1 MYSKDLLKSVS
12 RSFSLSLLSLPAS
25 KRDFVGDVY
34 LVARVAD
41 SIADSGSW
49 SSLKRL
55 SYLEAWEKALFHSQ
69 AKSFSISDSVGSFQ
83 ESEARLLL
91 EAPKIAEKF
100 LSYSEKDRAIAIE
113 LLKSLF
119 RAMRFII
126 DKFSSASKKEPVFAS
141 ETRDEFDFYC
151 YGHAGCVGSFWVQIF
166 GLPLDLEAFA
176 VDYGKAL
183 ERINVLRDLKSD
195 REKGHIFLPKKELEK
210 YGLHTSEPWR
220 EKAWGEY
227 LEAYI
232 QETRALFLRGMFFC
246 DSIRYGQ
253 FRLRWASM
261 MPLKIGVHSL
271 DFFWQNKRDVNQNKI
286 SRTKVYQLAVESLLD
301 VFLNRKLNKYFSKR
315 KII

>member
-1 MYSKDLLKSVS
+1 M
-12 RSFSLSLLSLPAS
+12 
-25 KRDFVGDVY
+25 
-34 LVARVAD
+34 ARVAD
-41 SIADSGSW
+41 SIADSGNW

-69 AKSFSISDSVGSFQ
+69 VKSFSISDSVGSFQ

-126 DKFSSASKKEPVFAS
+126 DKFSSASKEEPVFAS
-141 ETRDEFDFYC
+141 ETREEFDFYC

-210 YGLHTSEPWR
+210 YGLHTSEPWG

-232 QETRALFLRGMFFC
+232 QETRVLFLRGLFFC
-246 DSIRYGQ
+246 DSIPYGQ

>member
-1 MYSKDLLKSVS
+1 M
-12 RSFSLSLLSLPAS
+12 
-25 KRDFVGDVY
+25 
-34 LVARVAD
+34 ARVAD
-41 SIADSGSW
+41 SIADSGNW

-69 AKSFSISDSVGSFQ
+69 VKSFSISDSVGSFNEA
-83 ESEARLLL
+83 ESRLLL
-91 EAPKIAEKF
+91 EAPKIAEHF
-100 LSYSEKDRAIAIE
+100 LSYPEKDRAIAID

-119 RAMRFII
+119 RGMRFVIE
-126 DKFSSASKKEPVFAS
+126 KFSNASKEAPVFAS
-141 ETRDEFDFYC
+141 ETQEEFDFYC
-151 YGHAGCVGSFWVQIF
+151 YRHAGCVGSFWVQIF
-166 GLPLDLEAFA
+166 GLPFDLESFA

-183 ERINVLRDLKSD
+183 ERINILRDLKSD

-210 YGLHTSEPWR
+210 QGLHTTEPWKER
-220 EKAWGEY
+220 AWSDY

-232 QETRALFLRGMFFC
+232 QETKALFLRGVFFC
-246 DSIRYGQ
+246 DSIPYGR

-286 SRTKVYQLAVESLLD
+286 SRNKVYQLAVESLLD
-301 VFLNRKLNKYFSKR
+301 VLLNRKLNKYFSKR